1 MAISASKFKLKPL
14 FTLTP
19 CFNLHQ
25 FRPPCC
31 PLIVADMLVIF
42 SRYAES
48 HLRTPPVNLPPS
60 SVSPAVL
67 WLGPITLTQGSP
79 AVVGSGE
86 FYVDASW
93 VLSHLGMNE
102 SE

>member
-67 WLGPITLTQGSP
+67 WLGPTTLTQGSP